1 MMDTISAS
9 IDYAQSDS
17 IVIRLSDETIER
29 LFREAYDGWCLV
41 CLANKVNVGETICCE
56 CLEKA
61 HAYHKNTCGCV
72 E

>member
-29 LFREAYDGWCLV
+29 LFREAYDGWCPV
-41 CLANKVNVGETICCE
+41 CLSNEVNVGETICCE
-56 CLEKA
+56 CLERA
-61 HAYHKNTCGCV
+61 IAYHKSTCGCI